1 MKPTVR
7 GRNVAINIY
16 VTIVTQM
23 INETLYISI
32 SCYLSLRVVSDSR
45 QDILFWKNKAL
56 HVSYCPHISCS
67 SKNNAECSL
76 THKLN
81 LNEDWSQNRFPIRF
95 LGSRRDTLFLL
106 GSTRCLQMCLC
117 HVVFKSRMCF
127 QEQDWLFQRKQTS
140 PWHVYASA

>member
-45 QDILFWKNKAL
+45 QDVLF
-56 HVSYCPHISCS
+56 
-67 SKNNAECSL
+67 
-76 THKLN
+76 
-81 LNEDWSQNRFPIRF
+81 
-95 LGSRRDTLFLL
+95 
-106 GSTRCLQMCLC
+106 
-117 HVVFKSRMCF
+117 
-127 QEQDWLFQRKQTS
+127 
-140 PWHVYASA
+140 